1 MKRFL
6 FLFMAVL
13 MMAGTA
19 KADVEWSIWEGE
31 NTDNV
36 YIPKDLVAKMEVGDK
51 IIVSFEQIDEGQ
63 DGELL
68 IDYNIIAYKYM
79 AEGYTDY
86 FDYTKNIVTITITET
101 LKNQVAGTTAY
112 TNYYYENGWKT
123 EEVTKAGD
131 LRIRANG
138 SLKFTRIVLQ
148 KQKSFIVKSYDVNVN
163 IEDWSGGTNVNPSGL
178 TSDDYLY
185 FNATTNNIGDYWQAQ
200 LGDLGTI
207 GVVGGFWF
215 PVTTYYNTL
224 NTNGAYLNGRY
235 INVTGMKQY
244 HPVNSFKIGSI
255 GMATFSADQEVRVPE
270 GLTAYKA
277 AVSGNNVTLT
287 PFTSNVIP
295 ANQGAIIEG
304 PQGSVVEFVASNN
317 SSTEKS
323 ALQPVTTATD
333 VTTLDDNYDYYV
345 LYEGTGEKKDPLAL
359 STLLS
364 GIDNWGGSVNVSTEE
379 PYTAEWTSS
388 STGSS
393 MGKWVGGDWSSYDKL
408 RLVFTSNTVT
418 ENVHFGI
425 SYQQEGSKSS
435 EEELAM
441 GELTVDIPLNASYK
455 SAIAHFYFYSNATSG
470 SLTFESAALIDNDGA
485 TVAEFRKTTSGT
497 LAANKAY
504 LKLPSSVSP
513 ARLSIVFNDDDS
525 ETTGVLDVQK
535 HTTQSDNVYY
545 NLRGIQ
551 VDKPTKG
558 LYIMNGKKVIVK

>member
-1 MKRFL
+1 
-6 FLFMAVL
+6 MAVL

-19 KADVEWSIWEGE
+19 KADVEWTIWEGE

-51 IIVSFEQIDEGQ
+51 IFVSFEQTDEGQ
-63 DGELL
+63 DGDLL
-68 IDYNIIAYKYM
+68 IGWNTIAYKYM
-79 AEGYTDY
+79 GEGYADY
-86 FDYTKNIVTITITET
+86 FDYTNNIVTITITET

-112 TNYYYENGWKT
+112 TNYYYDNGWKT
-123 EEVTKAGD
+123 KELTEAGD

-148 KQKSFIVKSYDVNVN
+148 KQKSFIVKSYDYTASIGNYSDGINVY
-163 IEDWSGGTNVNPSGL
+163 PQGL

-185 FNATTNNIGDYWQAQ
+185 FNATTNNSATYWQAQ

-215 PVTTYYNTL
+215 PVTTYYSTL
-224 NTNGAYLNGRY
+224 NTSGAYLNGYY

-255 GMATFSADQEVRVPE
+255 GMATFSADQEVTVPE

-317 SSTEKS
+317 GSTEES

-364 GIDNWGGSVNVSTEE
+364 DIQNWGGDVDVSTEE
-379 PYTAEWTSS
+379 PYTAKWTTSS
-388 STGSS
+388 TSYS
-393 MGKWVGGDWSSYDKL
+393 MGKWLGTNWSSYDIL
-408 RLVFTSNTVT
+408 RLVFTENTVAN
-418 ENVHFGI
+418 NVHFGI
-425 SYQQEGSKSS
+425 SYKDQADS
-435 EEELAM
+435 ENTGADLVT
-441 GELTVDIPLNASYK
+441 GKLTVDIPLNPSYK
-455 SAIAHFYFYSNATSG
+455 SAIGNFSFSSNAKSG

-504 LKLPSSVSP
+504 LKLAADASP
-513 ARLSIVFNDDDS
+513 ARLSIGFNDDDS

-545 NLRGIQ
+545 NLHGMQ